1 MAILFTDFI
10 LMISKR
16 EVYYSEED
24 SVKKLY
30 FFLLLTLLGL
40 TPSMKCSSNLSTY
53 FIAFCALESIY
64 ENLEI
69 NMFYCFVSLI
79 EVYDMADVC

>member
-1 MAILFTDFI
+1 
-10 LMISKR
+10 MISKR
-16 EVYYSEED
+16 EVYYFEEASVYYSEEA

-30 FFLLLTLLGL
+30 FFLLLILLGL

-64 ENLEI
+64 EYLEI